1 MSIMVLGA
9 LIGLIVVVMALGG
22 SKMARQA
29 SILIVIMMAGALLA
43 TWYFLHA

>member
-1 MSIMVLGA
+1 MSIVVLGA

-29 SILIVIMMAGALLA
+29 LIFIVILMAVALLA
-43 TWYFLHA
+43 SWYFLQA